1 LKLLGV
7 GRIPTIQEEVKFLS
21 LLADDLGEFVFLDI
35 GANKGHYSLEFLSKF
50 PNIFIYAF
58 EPGSTAFSILK
69 TETNNTKISCIN
81 LGIGEK
87 VTTLELYYDLPG
99 SGLAS
104 ISKRDLS
111 HLKIDFDLKETI
123 SIITLDEWLKSND
136 ILGKI
141 VIKMDIEGHELFAL
155 KGASE
160 ALRTKIHLIQFE
172 FGGANIDSR
181 TYFIDFWRLLSPNF
195 EIFRLTANGLI
206 SIKSYSE
213 IYEIFL
219 NTTYYAKRK
228 I

>member
-1 LKLLGV
+1 
-7 GRIPTIQEEVKFLS
+7 
-21 LLADDLGEFVFLDI
+21 
-35 GANKGHYSLEFLSKF
+35 
-50 PNIFIYAF
+50 
-58 EPGSTAFSILK
+58 
-69 TETNNTKISCIN
+69 
-81 LGIGEK
+81 
-87 VTTLELYYDLPG
+87 
-99 SGLAS
+99 
-104 ISKRDLS
+104 
-111 HLKIDFDLKETI
+111 
-123 SIITLDEWLKSND
+123 
-136 ILGKI
+136 
-141 VIKMDIEGHELFAL
+141 MDIEGHELFAL